1 KPKPLLC
8 SASTQAVPSN
18 RITPILFRL
27 QYQGTHSFM
36 APNFGLAVNQVLD
49 KAQEYRCH
57 SDASVHSP
65 WHAAFGRE

>member
-1 KPKPLLC
+1 RHKPKPLLC

-36 APNFGLAVNQVLD
+36 APNFGLEESN
-49 KAQEYRCH
+49 KAPMKVDADSQPI
-57 SDASVHSP
+57 SDRNY
-65 WHAAFGRE
+65 FGIS